1 MKKVLK
7 IIVVIICLLVIARIV
22 YVNIAYPAADIKIID
37 EDEIFD
43 LKNFS
48 LRLKE
53 YDIYSKGEWK
63 QKLENENI
71 ELEEEKYNVI
81 YNMNLKNN
89 SNYDY
94 IVTYDPSNDYKVLVV
109 DLEISNLT
117 EEVQKMNIN
126 SNFSVLTSLN
136 KQGIKVNNYYS
147 SFLNSDDYLAEYKP
161 KETRELELVYITN
174 EKNENF
180 VLEVTKLGRNQ
191 RMTLNNKKK

>member
-53 YDIYSKGEWK
+53 YDIYSKEEWK

-147 SFLNSDDYLAEYKP
+147 GFLNSDDYLAEYKP
-161 KETRELELVYITN
+161 NETRELELVYITN

>member
-7 IIVVIICLLVIARIV
+7 IIFVIICFLVIARIA

-53 YDIYSKGEWK
+53 YDIYSKEEWK

-81 YNMNLKNN
+81 YNVNLKNN

-126 SNFSVLTSLN
+126 SSFSVLTSLN

-161 KETRELELVYITN
+161 KETREVKLVYITN

>member
-7 IIVVIICLLVIARIV
+7 IIVVIICFLVIARIT
-22 YVNIAYPAADIKIID
+22 YVNIAYPSADIKIID
-37 EDEIFD
+37 EDEMFD

-53 YDIYSKGEWK
+53 YDIYSKEEWK

-81 YNMNLKNN
+81 YNVNLKNN

-126 SNFSVLTSLN
+126 SIFSVLTSLN

-161 KETRELELVYITN
+161 KETREIELVYITN

>member
-53 YDIYSKGEWK
+53 YDIYSKEEWK